1 MTDHTH
7 THDHEA
13 LDPYTFGAEQT
24 CFGCGPSNERGLRLR
39 FVREGDSVVT
49 RFTPTAGLDGPPGV
63 LHGGLQAMVADEVAG
78 WALVGLLGRMGFTTS
93 MNVRYMRPMRLDQ
106 EIEARASIVRQAGA
120 IVVLRVALSQGGRAG
135 CRAQISYMLPTEAGA
150 EKTMERPL
158 PESWRPLF
166 RGAEESDET
175 K

>member
-1 MTDHTH
+1 MHDP
-7 THDHEA
+7 THDHEP
-13 LDPYTFGAEQT
+13 LDPFTFGAEQT
-24 CFGCGPSNERGLRLR
+24 CFGCGPHNERGLRLR
-39 FVREGDSVVT
+39 FVREGESVVT

-93 MNVRYMRPMRLDQ
+93 MNVRYMRPMRLDR
-106 EIEARASIVRQAGA
+106 EIEARATLVRRADP
-120 IVVLRVALSQGGRAG
+120 IVVLRVALSQDGRAG

-150 EKTMERPL
+150 ERTLERPL

-166 RGAEESDET
+166 RADGAPET
-175 K
+175 AGE